1 MTRPEAEEIVKA
13 LHAITADD
21 LMPFPHFLAFLEK
34 AFGGIAPKA
43 HASEA
48 RSKIALPGKS

>member
-34 AFGGIAPKA
+34 SFGDSAPKVR
-43 HASEA
+43 ASEA
-48 RSKIALPGKS
+48 HSKIALPGKS